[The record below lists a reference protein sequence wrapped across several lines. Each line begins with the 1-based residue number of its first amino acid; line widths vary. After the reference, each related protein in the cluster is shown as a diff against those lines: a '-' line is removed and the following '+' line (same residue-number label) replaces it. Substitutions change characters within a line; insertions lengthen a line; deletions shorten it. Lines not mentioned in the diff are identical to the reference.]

1 MQSITSPTT
10 VAYRPAAMAALAA
23 ILLSAGFAGG
33 MLVASA
39 PLPIGPIAVSAPTT
53 VQPQPGLLEFRR
65 GEWTVDSVQAPVR
78 GLLDQRHGEQALGAA
93 AVTQLPDQGLLAQR
107 QGEQTVGNAS
117 AAGEASQGLRDQRH
131 GEIWA
136 GSSSAEA
143 ALRLQRRGEFTA
155 N

>member
-10 VAYRPAAMAALAA
+10 VAYRPAAIAALAA
-23 ILLSAGFAGG
+23 ILLTAGFAGG
-33 MLVASA
+33 MLASRTPLAIA
-39 PLPIGPIAVSAPTT
+39 PSAVEAPTIA
-53 VQPQPGLLEFRR
+53 QPQPGLLEFRR
-65 GEWTVDSVQAPVR
+65 GEWTVGSTQA
-78 GLLDQRHGEQALGAA
+78 AN
-93 AVTQLPDQGLLAQR
+93 QGLLAQR

>member
-39 PLPIGPIAVSAPTT
+39 PLPIAPIAVSAPTT
-53 VQPQPGLLEFRR
+53 VQPQSGLLEFRR
-65 GEWTVDSVQAPVR
+65 GEWTVGSTRA
-78 GLLDQRHGEQALGAA
+78 
-93 AVTQLPDQGLLAQR
+93 TDQGLLDQR

-117 AAGEASQGLRDQRH
+117 AAGEASQGLRDQRR

>member
-39 PLPIGPIAVSAPTT
+39 PLPIAPISVSAPTT
-53 VQPQPGLLEFRR
+53 VQPQSGLLEFRR
-65 GEWTVDSVQAPVR
+65 GEWSVGSIQAPDQ
-78 GLLDQRHGEQALGAA
+78 GLLDQRHGEIG
-93 AVTQLPDQGLLAQR
+93 VGTTPTQVED
-107 QGEQTVGNAS
+107 
-117 AAGEASQGLRDQRH
+117 QGLRDQRR